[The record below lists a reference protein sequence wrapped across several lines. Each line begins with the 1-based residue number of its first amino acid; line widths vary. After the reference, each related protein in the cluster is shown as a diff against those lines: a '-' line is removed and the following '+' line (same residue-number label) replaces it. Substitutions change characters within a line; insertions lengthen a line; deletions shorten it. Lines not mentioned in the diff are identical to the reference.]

1 MAAWT
6 HVSRTSV
13 RKGRGNLRTFRAIS
27 SPRRAAGRLRSKSPA
42 CEGAEEDRERSP
54 CHRDGLLRAS
64 IERKVRP
71 HCITP
76 CFASASSSVNSLMLI
91 FRRRYRCMTWRPT
104 RPSAGCSK
112 ASGTVPMMRNP
123 SACHSRTAT
132 ALDSTTALNC
142 IAAYLCSRAQESAY
156 SPSARHSSALHLPG
170 DHEARGCDVRARAG
184 AVGTHVRRPE
194 NPRAVAGH
202 DRAAGRGYYPHAPCL
217 LGGPSRVI
225 GEGLARGDDLPEDGP
240 DVLPVGIGV
249 SSNLQCSL
257 LTKASGNRQPSARG
271 RPFSVDG
278 CVPYA
283 HTDVAPG
290 SSTAACPER
299 PHLDRCPRAASP
311 AAPVALKHG
320 RIDAPV

>member
-1 MAAWT
+1 METDAAQRGMLEGFGDGPDDAKSKRLPQP
-6 HVSRTSV
+6 HGDGVRFHDGVELHRGVPLLTSPGERV
-13 RKGRGNLRTFRAIS
+13 LAERA
-27 SPRRAAGRLRSKSPA
+27 P
-42 CEGAEEDRERSP
+42 
-54 CHRDGLLRAS
+54 
-64 IERKVRP
+64 
-71 HCITP
+71 
-76 CFASASSSVNSLMLI
+76 
-91 FRRRYRCMTWRPT
+91 
-104 RPSAGCSK
+104 
-112 ASGTVPMMRNP
+112 
-123 SACHSRTAT
+123 
-132 ALDSTTALNC
+132 
-142 IAAYLCSRAQESAY
+142 
-156 SPSARHSSALHLPG
+156 HSSALHLPG

-202 DRAAGRGYYPHAPCL
+202 DRAAGRGYYPYAPCL

-240 DVLPVGIGV
+240 DILPVGIGV